1 MTQAPPLLS
10 LLQRLRRGLC
20 AAALAVSLPTLAQ
33 AEPTTLF
40 VPFNGAGNVSA
51 FTTTSGGWVGNIE
64 QTAPP
69 VVSDPLSLVS
79 VVLFQLN
86 AATQTLTGTF
96 EFTRASDLGA
106 TLFGDITGSY
116 VVADILNLG
125 GQFSLDYTV
134 TGGTGAFAGVTGFG
148 LSFVD
153 FNPAGVFNN
162 YAEAGLLTLDVPAA
176 VPEPATWLLAAMG
189 LMALG
194 VVRRQRAL
202 AHAAPAQSLN

>member
-1 MTQAPPLLS
+1 MPTLF
-10 LLQRLRRGLC
+10 RRVQFGLW
-20 AAALAVSLPTLAQ
+20 AAALAIGLPLAAH
-33 AEPTTLF
+33 AEPTPLF
-40 VPFNGAGNVSA
+40 VPFNGAGNVSVFSA
-51 FTTTSGGWVGNIE
+51 TSGGWVGSLD

-106 TLFGDITGSY
+106 TLFGELTGSY
-116 VVADILNLG
+116 VVADILNAG
-125 GQFSLDYTV
+125 GQFSIDYNV
-134 TGGTGAFAGVTGFG
+134 VGGTGAFAGVTGFG

-162 YAEAGLLTLDVPAA
+162 YAEAGLLTLNVPQA
-176 VPEPATWLLAAMG
+176 VPEPATWLLVAMG
-189 LMALG
+189 LVLTATKRRGTARSGAKRGLG
-194 VVRRQRAL
+194 VPGA
-202 AHAAPAQSLN
+202 

>member
-1 MTQAPPLLS
+1 MNPLSPLIHHA
-10 LLQRLRRGLC
+10 RRALVLTAFVVGLP
-20 AAALAVSLPTLAQ
+20 AVAQ

-51 FTTTSGGWVGNIE
+51 FAATNGGWVGNID

-116 VVADILNLG
+116 VVSDILNLG

-153 FNPAGVFNN
+153 FDPAGVFNN
-162 YAEAGLLTLDVPAA
+162 YAEAGLLTLSVPAA
-176 VPEPATWLLAAMG
+176 VPEPATWLLVAMG
-189 LMALG
+189 LMALTS
-194 VVRRQRAL
+194 VRRKQG
-202 AHAAPAQSLN
+202 AAM